1 MDETD
6 GAPTAESVGI
16 ASNGQALPSGS
27 SEMARDL
34 TGVAESRPEPE
45 PEPEPKPEPG
55 PEPPEISAAR
65 EAERRHL
72 QREEDSWRPDDMQ
85 GCCCAALCCSDR
97 CARWWAPKAYR

>member
-16 ASNGQALPSGS
+16 APNGQASPSSSS

-34 TGVAESRPEPE
+34 TGVAEL
-45 PEPEPKPEPG
+45 G
-55 PEPPEISAAR
+55 PEPHEMSAAR